1 MFLTSEERLETIK
14 ACRFCPMCY
23 AADRTASL
31 MRRESYSPRGR
42 SSILSALDQG
52 MIPIDETL
60 ADIFY
65 TTLNDGLLAQWCVG
79 NYDHEELV
87 IDTRARIYQQGLA
100 PQSVKAFVEQISSSE
115 AMHAGAGSLLAEA
128 GVSVEKKADILL
140 FSGCSTLKT
149 AASTIIA
156 TGRLFNQAGL
166 RFQVLDDEPCCGWP
180 LYQLGDF
187 EGARAFSARVQ
198 EAVRASGAKKVVAI
212 DADCYRML
220 STRTARFGGDLGGV
234 SVAHAV
240 SELAG
245 LLQKGVLKVRKDL
258 SGPITYHD
266 PCALARYCEDNESPR
281 TILNTIS
288 DGEIREMAT
297 SKKWANCCGAGG
309 MLEVTR
315 PELAARVA
323 LLRLEEALETGAS
336 TLATGC
342 PRCADLLSRAAESD
356 GSGSIRVMNLID
368 LLADAV
374 V

>member
-1 MFLTSEERLETIK
+1 MFLTQEERLETIK

-23 AADRTASL
+23 AADRTAGL

-42 SSILSALDQG
+42 AAILSALDQG
-52 MIPIDETL
+52 MIPIDETV

-87 IDTRARIYQQGLA
+87 IDTRARIFQQGLA
-100 PQSVKAFVEQISSSE
+100 PPAVKEFVEQLSSRE
-115 AMHAGAGSLLAEA
+115 AVHAGPGSLLAEA
-128 GVSVEKKADILL
+128 GVSVEKKAKILL
-140 FSGCSTLKT
+140 FNGCPTLKT

-156 TGRLFNQAGL
+156 TGRLFNQAGVS
-166 RFQVLDDEPCCGWP
+166 FQVLDNEPCCGWP

-187 EGARAFSARVQ
+187 EGARACSARVQ
-198 EAVRASGAKKVVAI
+198 EAVRASGAKRVVAI

-240 SELAG
+240 SELAD
-245 LLQKGVLKVRKDL
+245 LLQKGALKVRKAL

-281 TILNTIS
+281 TILNAIT

-297 SKKWANCCGAGG
+297 SGKWANCCGAGG

-315 PELAARVA
+315 PELSARVSS
-323 LLRLEEALETGAS
+323 LRVKEALETGAS

-342 PRCADLLSRAAESD
+342 PRCADLLSRAAASD
-356 GSGSIRVMNLID
+356 GSGRIRVVNLVD
-368 LLADAV
+368 LLADAAV
-374 V
+374 

>member
-42 SSILSALDQG
+42 SAILSALDQG
-52 MIPIDETL
+52 MIPIDETV

-87 IDTRARIYQQGLA
+87 IDTRARIFQQGLA
-100 PQSVKAFVEQISSSE
+100 PQPVKEFVEQFSSRES
-115 AMHAGAGSLLAEA
+115 MHAGPGSVLAEA

-140 FSGCSTLKT
+140 FSGCATLKT
-149 AASTIIA
+149 APSSIIA
-156 TGRLFNQAGL
+156 TGRLFNQADVS
-166 RFQVLDDEPCCGWP
+166 FQVLDDEPCCGWP

-198 EAVRASGAKKVVAI
+198 AAVRASGAKRVVAI

-240 SELAG
+240 SELAD
-245 LLQKGVLKVRKDL
+245 LLQKGALKVRKAL

-266 PCALARYCEDNESPR
+266 PCALARYCEDNESPAPSLKPSPMGKSVKWPHPESGP
-281 TILNTIS
+281 TVAV
-288 DGEIREMAT
+288 REACWK
-297 SKKWANCCGAGG
+297 SPGRNLPPALPCCGWKKRSKQGLPPLQPAVRGAPISCPGRRHPTKAGAFG
-309 MLEVTR
+309 
-315 PELAARVA
+315 
-323 LLRLEEALETGAS
+323 
-336 TLATGC
+336 
-342 PRCADLLSRAAESD
+342 
-356 GSGSIRVMNLID
+356 
-368 LLADAV
+368 
-374 V
+374 

>member
-52 MIPIDETL
+52 MIPIDETV

-65 TTLNDGLLAQWCVG
+65 TSLNDGLLAQWCVG

-87 IDTRARIYQQGLA
+87 IDTRARIFQQGLA
-100 PQSVKAFVEQISSSE
+100 PQPVKEFVGQLSSRE
-115 AMHAGAGSLLAEA
+115 TVHAGPRSVLAEA
-128 GVSVEKKADILL
+128 GVSVEKKSDLLL

-156 TGRLFNQAGL
+156 TGRLFNQAGVS
-166 RFQVLDDEPCCGWP
+166 FQVLEDEPCCGWP

-187 EGARAFSARVQ
+187 EGARAFSARVR
-198 EAVRASGAKKVVAI
+198 EAVMGSGAKRVVAV

-220 STRTARFGGDLGGV
+220 STRTARFVGDLGGV

-240 SELAG
+240 GELAN
-245 LLQKGVLKVRKDL
+245 LLQKGALKVRKAL
-258 SGPITYHD
+258 SAPITYHD

-281 TILNTIS
+281 AILKAITN
-288 DGEIREMAT
+288 GEIREMAT
-297 SKKWANCCGAGG
+297 SGKWANCCGAGG
-309 MLEVTR
+309 MLEVIR

-342 PRCADLLSRAAESD
+342 PRCADLLSRAAASD
-356 GSGSIRVMNLID
+356 ASGSVRVMNLVD
-368 LLADAV
+368 LLAEAAI
-374 V
+374 